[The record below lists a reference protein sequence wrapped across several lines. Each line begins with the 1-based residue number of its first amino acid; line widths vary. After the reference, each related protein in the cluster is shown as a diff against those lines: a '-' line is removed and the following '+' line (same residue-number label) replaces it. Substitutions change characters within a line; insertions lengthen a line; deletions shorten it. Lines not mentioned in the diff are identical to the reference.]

1 MGVCCC
7 ARSSPLR
14 AQKRQVLACPVLYR
28 TGAPRSMKMGTVL
41 SPYRYDAGARHA
53 LQSSR
58 NAAVP
63 RGFEWHMLAGGDG
76 TAWLAFLNTVR
87 TERFDQVLALRPL
100 LLAHREGRVGQGP
113 RKRKA
118 GTSGLAKPSEPAPHE
133 RAALDAIWP
142 RRSRFAPDAHA
153 EVAEVL
159 RINPKYTI
167 GGTQTRVF
175 ILKRADDIE
184 HTVIGLRKAG
194 LPE

>member
-14 AQKRQVLACPVLYR
+14 AQKRQVLACPALYR

-87 TERFDQVLALRPL
+87 TERFDQVLALRP
-100 LLAHREGRVGQGP
+100 ASAGHREGRVGQGP

-118 GTSGLAKPSEPAPHE
+118 RTSGLAKPSEPAPHE
-133 RAALDAIWP
+133 RAALDAYLAP
-142 RRSRFAPDAHA
+142 KKQVCAASRVRRSYCR
-153 EVAEVL
+153 
-159 RINPKYTI
+159 Y
-167 GGTQTRVF
+167 
-175 ILKRADDIE
+175 
-184 HTVIGLRKAG
+184 RKSNCVKPQFCR
-194 LPE
+194 LPPRNSAFLCGRTCQSN

>member
-1 MGVCCC
+1 
-7 ARSSPLR
+7 
-14 AQKRQVLACPVLYR
+14 
-28 TGAPRSMKMGTVL
+28 MKMGTVL

-133 RAALDAIWP
+133 RAALDAYLAPKKQVCARCARGGGRGPAHKSEIHYW
-142 RRSRFAPDAHA
+142 RYPDAGIHF
-153 EVAEVL
+153 
-159 RINPKYTI
+159 K
-167 GGTQTRVF
+167 TR
-175 ILKRADDIE
+175 
-184 HTVIGLRKAG
+184 G
-194 LPE
+194 

>member
-1 MGVCCC
+1 
-7 ARSSPLR
+7 
-14 AQKRQVLACPVLYR
+14 
-28 TGAPRSMKMGTVL
+28 MKMGTVL

-100 LLAHREGRVGQGP
+100 LPAHREGRVGQGP

-118 GTSGLAKPSEPAPHE
+118 RTSGLAKPSEPAPHE
-133 RAALDAIWP
+133 RAALDAHLAPKKQVCARCARGGGRGPAHKSEIHYW
-142 RRSRFAPDAHA
+142 RYPDAGIHF
-153 EVAEVL
+153 
-159 RINPKYTI
+159 K
-167 GGTQTRVF
+167 TRGRHRAHRYWSAKSRSPG
-175 ILKRADDIE
+175 ITRKR
-184 HTVIGLRKAG
+184 GY
-194 LPE
+194 